1 MNLTTLSPYRADS
14 SRCRQL
20 ARGVRRATRHYGANV
35 THRPFRFGV
44 QASNAANRSTWVDLA
59 RRCEATGYSCLTM
72 PDHYD
77 NQLAPVPA
85 LMTAADATTT
95 LRVGA
100 LVWDNDYKHP
110 AVLAKELA
118 TMDVLSD
125 GRLEI
130 GLGAGWMISDY
141 AQLGMPYDPAKVRID
156 RFEEGLRI
164 IKAAM
169 GPDAFSHSGEHYVV
183 TDYNGTPKPVQ
194 SPCPPIL
201 IGGGG
206 KRVLTIAAHQADIIG
221 INGTMSAGVIGPDA
235 ISTMTAQAVDD
246 KVDIVRQAAGSRLA
260 DIEMNV
266 RAFLVNVTDHP
277 ESAMDGIAAMMGVE
291 RSMVADTPFALVGPP
306 SKIIEDLQARRER
319 WGFSYIIVGAD
330 DVESFAPVVSAL
342 VGR

>member
-1 MNLTTLSPYRADS
+1 
-14 SRCRQL
+14 
-20 ARGVRRATRHYGANV
+20 
-35 THRPFRFGV
+35 
-44 QASNAANRSTWVDLA
+44 
-59 RRCEATGYSCLTM
+59 M

-85 LMTAADATTT
+85 LMAAADATTS

-118 TMDVLSD
+118 TMDLLSE

-141 AQLGMPYDPAKVRID
+141 SQLGMPYDAAKVRID

-169 GPDAFSHSGEHYVV
+169 GPDTFSHSGEHYVV

-194 SPCPPIL
+194 APCPPIL

-206 KRVLTIAAHQADIIG
+206 KRVLTIAAREADIIG
-221 INGTMSAGVIGPDA
+221 INGTMSAGVVGPDA
-235 ISTMTAQAVDD
+235 ISTMTAEAVDD

-266 RAFLVNVTDHP
+266 RAFLVNVTDQP
-277 ESAMDGIAAMMGVE
+277 EPAMDGIATMMGVE

-306 SKIIEDLQARRER
+306 AKIIDDLQARRER

-330 DVESFAPVVSAL
+330 DVEAFAPVVSAL
-342 VGR
+342 AGR